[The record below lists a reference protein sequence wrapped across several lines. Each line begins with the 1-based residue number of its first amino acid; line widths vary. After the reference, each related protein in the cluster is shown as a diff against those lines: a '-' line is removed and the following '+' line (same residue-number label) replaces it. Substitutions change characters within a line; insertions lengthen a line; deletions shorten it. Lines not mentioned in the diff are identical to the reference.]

1 MIYFIEDDNNIREL
15 VIYTLNTTGKEAVGF
30 ERPSEFWK
38 ALDEK
43 LPELIL
49 LDLMLP
55 DESGLEILKRLRENK
70 RTKEIPVIILTAKSS
85 EMDKIL
91 GLDGG
96 ADDYIT
102 KPFSMLELISRIKA
116 VLRRTSKESTS
127 VLVFRDLKMDLSKH
141 VVMVEDEKIT
151 LTLKE
156 YELLK
161 KLMQNPGVVCSRD
174 MLLDEIWGYD
184 YYGETRTVDVHIRYL
199 RSKLE
204 EHGIGQ
210 FIETVRGV
218 GYKIRDEKGDCA
230 AIPLSFKN
238 SS

>member
-1 MIYFIEDDNNIREL
+1 MIVCVEDELNIQEL
-15 VIYTLNTTGKEAVGF
+15 IVYTLNSTGY
-30 ERPSEFWK
+30 K
-38 ALDEK
+38 ATGVSNGVQLDEFLK
-43 LPELIL
+43 LQIPELIL

-70 RTKEIPVIILTAKSS
+70 RTKEIPVIILTAKST

-91 GLDGG
+91 GLDSG

-116 VLRRTSKESTS
+116 VLRRTSKESSS

-184 YYGETRTVDVHIRYL
+184 YYGESRTVDVHIRTL
-199 RSKLE
+199 RSKLGKAE
-204 EHGIGQ
+204 TY
-210 FIETVRGV
+210 IETIRGV
-218 GYKIRDEKGDCA
+218 GYKLID
-230 AIPLSFKN
+230 
-238 SS
+238 

>member
-1 MIYFIEDDNNIREL
+1 MIVCVEDELNIQEL
-15 VIYTLNTTGKEAVGF
+15 IVYTLNSTGY
-30 ERPSEFWK
+30 K
-38 ALDEK
+38 ATGVSNGVQLDEFLK
-43 LPELIL
+43 LQIPELIL

-70 RTKEIPVIILTAKSS
+70 RTKEIPVIILTAKST

-91 GLDGG
+91 GLDSG

-184 YYGETRTVDVHIRYL
+184 YYGESRTVDVHIRTL
-199 RSKLE
+199 RSKLGKAE
-204 EHGIGQ
+204 TY
-210 FIETVRGV
+210 IETIRGV
-218 GYKIRDEKGDCA
+218 GYKLID
-230 AIPLSFKN
+230 
-238 SS
+238 

>member
-1 MIYFIEDDNNIREL
+1 MIVCVEDELNIQEL
-15 VIYTLNTTGKEAVGF
+15 VVYTLNSTGY
-30 ERPSEFWK
+30 K
-38 ALDEK
+38 ATGVSNGHQLDAFLKNE

-91 GLDGG
+91 GLDSG

-116 VLRRTSKESTS
+116 VLRRTSKESSS

-184 YYGETRTVDVHIRYL
+184 YYGESRTVDVHIRTL
-199 RSKLE
+199 RSKLGKAE
-204 EHGIGQ
+204 TY
-210 FIETVRGV
+210 IETIRGV
-218 GYKIRDEKGDCA
+218 GYKLID
-230 AIPLSFKN
+230 
-238 SS
+238 

>member
-1 MIYFIEDDNNIREL
+1 MIVCVEDELNIQEL
-15 VIYTLNTTGKEAVGF
+15 VVYTLNSTGY
-30 ERPSEFWK
+30 K
-38 ALDEK
+38 ATGVSNGHQLDAFLKNE

-91 GLDGG
+91 GLDSG

-116 VLRRTSKESTS
+116 VLRRTSKESSS

-141 VVMVEDEKIT
+141 IVMVEDEKIT

-184 YYGETRTVDVHIRYL
+184 YYGESRTVDVHIRTL
-199 RSKLE
+199 RSKLGKAE
-204 EHGIGQ
+204 TY
-210 FIETVRGV
+210 IETIRGV
-218 GYKIRDEKGDCA
+218 GYKLID
-230 AIPLSFKN
+230 
-238 SS
+238 

>member
-1 MIYFIEDDNNIREL
+1 MIVCVEDELNIQEL
-15 VIYTLNTTGKEAVGF
+15 IVYTLNSTGY
-30 ERPSEFWK
+30 K
-38 ALDEK
+38 ATGVSNGHQLDAFLKNE

-91 GLDGG
+91 GLDSG

-116 VLRRTSKESTS
+116 VLRRTLKESSS

-184 YYGETRTVDVHIRYL
+184 YYGESRTVDVHIRTL
-199 RSKLE
+199 RSKLGKAE
-204 EHGIGQ
+204 TY
-210 FIETVRGV
+210 IETIRGV
-218 GYKIRDEKGDCA
+218 GYKLID
-230 AIPLSFKN
+230 
-238 SS
+238 

>member
-1 MIYFIEDDNNIREL
+1 MIVCVEDELNIQEL
-15 VIYTLNTTGKEAVGF
+15 IVYTLNSTGY
-30 ERPSEFWK
+30 K
-38 ALDEK
+38 ATGVSNGVQLDA
-43 LPELIL
+43 LLNHQIPELIL

-55 DESGLEILKRLRENK
+55 DESGLEILKRLKENK
-70 RTKEIPVIILTAKSS
+70 RTKDIPVIILTAKSL

-91 GLDGG
+91 GLDSG

-116 VLRRTSKESTS
+116 VLRRTSKETS
-127 VLVFRDLKMDLSKH
+127 DVLVFRDLKMDLSKH
-141 VVMVEDEKIT
+141 IVMVENEKIT

-184 YYGETRTVDVHIRYL
+184 YYGESRTVDVHIRTL
-199 RSKLE
+199 RSKLGKAE
-204 EHGIGQ
+204 TY
-210 FIETVRGV
+210 IETIRGV
-218 GYKIRDEKGDCA
+218 GYKLID
-230 AIPLSFKN
+230 
-238 SS
+238 

>member
-1 MIYFIEDDNNIREL
+1 MIVCVEDELNIQEL
-15 VIYTLNTTGKEAVGF
+15 IVYTLNSTGY
-30 ERPSEFWK
+30 K
-38 ALDEK
+38 ATGVSNGVQLDEFLK
-43 LPELIL
+43 LQIPELIL

-55 DESGLEILKRLRENK
+55 DESGLDILKRLRENK
-70 RTKEIPVIILTAKSS
+70 RTKEIPVIILSAKST

-91 GLDGG
+91 GLDSG

-184 YYGETRTVDVHIRYL
+184 YYGESRTVDVHIRTL
-199 RSKLE
+199 RSKLGKAE
-204 EHGIGQ
+204 TY
-210 FIETVRGV
+210 IETIRGV
-218 GYKIRDEKGDCA
+218 GYKLID
-230 AIPLSFKN
+230 
-238 SS
+238 

>member
-1 MIYFIEDDNNIREL
+1 MIVCVEDELNIQEL
-15 VIYTLNTTGKEAVGF
+15 IVYTLNSTGY
-30 ERPSEFWK
+30 K
-38 ALDEK
+38 ATGVSNGVQLDV
-43 LPELIL
+43 LLNHQIPELIL

-55 DESGLEILKRLRENK
+55 DESGLDILKRLRENK
-70 RTKEIPVIILTAKSS
+70 RTKDIPVIILTAKSS

-91 GLDGG
+91 GLDSG

-116 VLRRTSKESTS
+116 VLRRTSKETS
-127 VLVFRDLKMDLSKH
+127 DVLVFRDLKMDLSKH
-141 VVMVEDEKIT
+141 IVMVENEKIA

-184 YYGETRTVDVHIRYL
+184 YYGESRTVDVHIRTL
-199 RSKLE
+199 RSKLGKAE
-204 EHGIGQ
+204 TY
-210 FIETVRGV
+210 IETIRGV
-218 GYKIRDEKGDCA
+218 GYKLID
-230 AIPLSFKN
+230 
-238 SS
+238 

>member
-1 MIYFIEDDNNIREL
+1 MIVCVEDELNIQEL
-15 VIYTLNTTGKEAVGF
+15 IVYTLNSTGY
-30 ERPSEFWK
+30 K
-38 ALDEK
+38 ATGVSNGVQLDA
-43 LPELIL
+43 LLNHQIPELIL

-55 DESGLEILKRLRENK
+55 DEGGLDILKRLRENK
-70 RTKEIPVIILTAKSS
+70 RTKDIPVIILTAKSL

-91 GLDGG
+91 GLDSG

-116 VLRRTSKESTS
+116 VLRRTSKETS
-127 VLVFRDLKMDLSKH
+127 DVLVFRDLKMDLSKH
-141 VVMVEDEKIT
+141 IVMVENEKIA

-184 YYGETRTVDVHIRYL
+184 YYGESRTVDVHIRTL
-199 RSKLE
+199 RSKLGKAE
-204 EHGIGQ
+204 TY
-210 FIETVRGV
+210 IETIRGV
-218 GYKIRDEKGDCA
+218 GYKLID
-230 AIPLSFKN
+230 
-238 SS
+238 

>member
-1 MIYFIEDDNNIREL
+1 MIVCVEDELNIQEL
-15 VIYTLNTTGKEAVGF
+15 IVYTLNSTGY
-30 ERPSEFWK
+30 K
-38 ALDEK
+38 ATGVSNGHQLDAFLKNE
-43 LPELIL
+43 LPEMIL

-55 DESGLEILKRLRENK
+55 DESGLEILKRLKENK

-116 VLRRTSKESTS
+116 VLRRTSKESSS

-184 YYGETRTVDVHIRYL
+184 YYGESRTVDVHIRTL
-199 RSKLE
+199 RSKLGKAE
-204 EHGIGQ
+204 TY
-210 FIETVRGV
+210 IETIRGV
-218 GYKIRDEKGDCA
+218 GYKLID
-230 AIPLSFKN
+230 
-238 SS
+238 

>member
-1 MIYFIEDDNNIREL
+1 MIVCVEDELNIQEL
-15 VIYTLNTTGKEAVGF
+15 IVYTLNSTGY
-30 ERPSEFWK
+30 K
-38 ALDEK
+38 ASGVSNGHQLDAFLKNE

-70 RTKEIPVIILTAKSS
+70 RTKDIPVIILTAKSS

-91 GLDGG
+91 GLDSG

-116 VLRRTSKESTS
+116 VLRRTSKESSS

-141 VVMVEDEKIT
+141 IVMVENEKIT

-184 YYGETRTVDVHIRYL
+184 YYGESRTVDVHIRTL
-199 RSKLE
+199 RSKLGKAE
-204 EHGIGQ
+204 TY
-210 FIETVRGV
+210 IETIRGV
-218 GYKIRDEKGDCA
+218 GYKLID
-230 AIPLSFKN
+230 
-238 SS
+238 

>member
-1 MIYFIEDDNNIREL
+1 MIVCVEDELNIQEL
-15 VIYTLNTTGKEAVGF
+15 IVYTLNSTGY
-30 ERPSEFWK
+30 K
-38 ALDEK
+38 ATGVSNGHQLDAFLKNE

-116 VLRRTSKESTS
+116 VLRRTSKESSS

-141 VVMVEDEKIT
+141 TVMVEDEKIT

-184 YYGETRTVDVHIRYL
+184 YYGESRTVDVHIRTL
-199 RSKLE
+199 RSKLGKAE
-204 EHGIGQ
+204 TY
-210 FIETVRGV
+210 IETIRGV
-218 GYKIRDEKGDCA
+218 GYKLID
-230 AIPLSFKN
+230 
-238 SS
+238 

>member
-1 MIYFIEDDNNIREL
+1 MIVCVEDELNIQEL
-15 VIYTLNTTGKEAVGF
+15 IVYTLNSTGY
-30 ERPSEFWK
+30 K
-38 ALDEK
+38 ATGVSNGVQLDEFLK
-43 LPELIL
+43 LQIPELIL

-91 GLDGG
+91 GLDSG

-184 YYGETRTVDVHIRYL
+184 YYGESRTVDVHIRTL
-199 RSKLE
+199 RSKLGKAE
-204 EHGIGQ
+204 TY
-210 FIETVRGV
+210 IETIRGV
-218 GYKIRDEKGDCA
+218 GYKLID
-230 AIPLSFKN
+230 
-238 SS
+238 

>member
-1 MIYFIEDDNNIREL
+1 MIVCVEDELNIQEL
-15 VIYTLNTTGKEAVGF
+15 IVYTLNSTGY
-30 ERPSEFWK
+30 K
-38 ALDEK
+38 ATGVSNGVQLDEFLK
-43 LPELIL
+43 LQIPELIL

-91 GLDGG
+91 GLDSG

-116 VLRRTSKESTS
+116 VLRRTSKETS
-127 VLVFRDLKMDLSKH
+127 DVLVFRDLKMDLSKH
-141 VVMVEDEKIT
+141 IVMVENEKIA

-184 YYGETRTVDVHIRYL
+184 YYGESRTVDVHIRTL
-199 RSKLE
+199 RSKLGKAE
-204 EHGIGQ
+204 TY
-210 FIETVRGV
+210 IETIRGV
-218 GYKIRDEKGDCA
+218 GYKLID
-230 AIPLSFKN
+230 
-238 SS
+238 

>member
-1 MIYFIEDDNNIREL
+1 MIVCVEDELNIQEL
-15 VIYTLNTTGKEAVGF
+15 IVYTLNSTGY
-30 ERPSEFWK
+30 K
-38 ALDEK
+38 ATGVSNGVQLDEFLK
-43 LPELIL
+43 LQIPELIL

-70 RTKEIPVIILTAKSS
+70 RTKEIPVIILTAKST

-91 GLDGG
+91 GLDSG

-141 VVMVEDEKIT
+141 IVMVEDEKIT

-184 YYGETRTVDVHIRYL
+184 YYGESRTVDVHIRTL
-199 RSKLE
+199 RSKLGKAE
-204 EHGIGQ
+204 TY
-210 FIETVRGV
+210 IETIRGV
-218 GYKIRDEKGDCA
+218 GYKLID
-230 AIPLSFKN
+230 
-238 SS
+238 

>member
-1 MIYFIEDDNNIREL
+1 MIVCVEDELNIQEL
-15 VIYTLNTTGKEAVGF
+15 IVYTLNSTGY
-30 ERPSEFWK
+30 K
-38 ALDEK
+38 ATGVSNGVQLDA
-43 LPELIL
+43 LLNHQIPELIL

-55 DESGLEILKRLRENK
+55 DESGLDILKRLRENK
-70 RTKEIPVIILTAKSS
+70 RTKDIPVIILTAKSS

-91 GLDGG
+91 GLDSG

-116 VLRRTSKESTS
+116 VLRRTSKETS
-127 VLVFRDLKMDLSKH
+127 DVLVFRDLKMDLSKH
-141 VVMVEDEKIT
+141 IVMVENEKIA

-184 YYGETRTVDVHIRYL
+184 YYGESRTVDVHIRTL
-199 RSKLE
+199 RSKLGKAE
-204 EHGIGQ
+204 TY
-210 FIETVRGV
+210 IETIRGV
-218 GYKIRDEKGDCA
+218 GYKLID
-230 AIPLSFKN
+230 
-238 SS
+238 

>member
-1 MIYFIEDDNNIREL
+1 MIVCVEDELNIQEL
-15 VIYTLNTTGKEAVGF
+15 IVYTLNSTGY
-30 ERPSEFWK
+30 K
-38 ALDEK
+38 ATGVSNGVQLDA
-43 LPELIL
+43 LLNHQIPELIL

-55 DESGLEILKRLRENK
+55 DESGLDILKRLRENK
-70 RTKEIPVIILTAKSS
+70 RTKDIPVIILTAKSS

-91 GLDGG
+91 GLDSG

-116 VLRRTSKESTS
+116 VLRRTSKETS
-127 VLVFRDLKMDLSKH
+127 DVLVFRDLKMDLSKH
-141 VVMVEDEKIT
+141 IVMVENEKIA

-184 YYGETRTVDVHIRYL
+184 SGTDSHTVDVHIGRL
-199 RSKLE
+199 RDRFRDEKDFR
-204 EHGIGQ
+204 IV
-210 FIETVRGV
+210 TMRGV
-218 GYKIRDEKGDCA
+218 GYKVVKQ
-230 AIPLSFKN
+230 
-238 SS
+238 

>member
-1 MIYFIEDDNNIREL
+1 MIVCVEDELNIQEL
-15 VIYTLNTTGKEAVGF
+15 VVYTLNSTGY
-30 ERPSEFWK
+30 K
-38 ALDEK
+38 ATGVSNGHQLDAFLKNE

-91 GLDGG
+91 GLDSG

-116 VLRRTSKESTS
+116 VLRRTSKESSS

-141 VVMVEDEKIT
+141 TVMVEDEKIT

-184 YYGETRTVDVHIRYL
+184 YYGESRTVDVHIRTL
-199 RSKLE
+199 RSKLGKAE
-204 EHGIGQ
+204 TY
-210 FIETVRGV
+210 IETIRGV
-218 GYKIRDEKGDCA
+218 GYKLID
-230 AIPLSFKN
+230 
-238 SS
+238 

>member
-1 MIYFIEDDNNIREL
+1 MIVCVEDELNIQEL
-15 VIYTLNTTGKEAVGF
+15 IVYTLNSTGY
-30 ERPSEFWK
+30 K
-38 ALDEK
+38 ASGVSNGVQLDV
-43 LPELIL
+43 LLNHQIPELIL

-55 DESGLEILKRLRENK
+55 DESGLDILKRLRENK
-70 RTKEIPVIILTAKSS
+70 RTKDIPVIILTAKSL

-91 GLDGG
+91 GLDSG

-116 VLRRTSKESTS
+116 VLRRTSKETS
-127 VLVFRDLKMDLSKH
+127 DVLVFRDLKMDLSKH
-141 VVMVEDEKIT
+141 IVMVENEKIA

-184 YYGETRTVDVHIRYL
+184 YYGESRTVDVHIRTL
-199 RSKLE
+199 RSKLGKAE
-204 EHGIGQ
+204 TY
-210 FIETVRGV
+210 IETIRGV
-218 GYKIRDEKGDCA
+218 GYKLID
-230 AIPLSFKN
+230 
-238 SS
+238 

>member
-1 MIYFIEDDNNIREL
+1 MIVCVEDELNIQEL
-15 VIYTLNTTGKEAVGF
+15 IVYTLNSTGY
-30 ERPSEFWK
+30 K
-38 ALDEK
+38 ATGVSNGVQLDA
-43 LPELIL
+43 LLNHQIPELIL

-55 DESGLEILKRLRENK
+55 DESGLDILKRLRENK
-70 RTKEIPVIILTAKSS
+70 RTKDIPVIILTAKTS

-91 GLDGG
+91 GLDSG

-116 VLRRTSKESTS
+116 VLRRTSKETS
-127 VLVFRDLKMDLSKH
+127 DVLVFRDLKMDLSKH
-141 VVMVEDEKIT
+141 IVMVENEKIA

-184 YYGETRTVDVHIRYL
+184 YYGESRTVDVHIRTL
-199 RSKLE
+199 RSKLGKAE
-204 EHGIGQ
+204 TY
-210 FIETVRGV
+210 IETIRGV
-218 GYKIRDEKGDCA
+218 GYKLID
-230 AIPLSFKN
+230 
-238 SS
+238 

>member
-1 MIYFIEDDNNIREL
+1 MIVCVEDELNIQEL
-15 VIYTLNTTGKEAVGF
+15 IVYTLNSTGY
-30 ERPSEFWK
+30 K
-38 ALDEK
+38 ATGVSNGVQLDEFLK
-43 LPELIL
+43 LQIPELIL

-70 RTKEIPVIILTAKSS
+70 RTKDIPVIILTAKSS

-91 GLDGG
+91 GLDSG

-141 VVMVEDEKIT
+141 IVMVEDEKIT

-184 YYGETRTVDVHIRYL
+184 YYGESRTVDVHIRTL
-199 RSKLE
+199 RSKLGKAE
-204 EHGIGQ
+204 TY
-210 FIETVRGV
+210 IETIRGV
-218 GYKIRDEKGDCA
+218 GYKLID
-230 AIPLSFKN
+230 
-238 SS
+238 

>member
-1 MIYFIEDDNNIREL
+1 MIVCVEDELNIQEL
-15 VIYTLNTTGKEAVGF
+15 IVYTLNSTGY
-30 ERPSEFWK
+30 K
-38 ALDEK
+38 ATGVSNGVQLDEFLK
-43 LPELIL
+43 LQIPELIL

-70 RTKEIPVIILTAKSS
+70 RTKDIPVIILTAKSS

-91 GLDGG
+91 GLDSG

-184 YYGETRTVDVHIRYL
+184 YYGESRTVDVHIRTL
-199 RSKLE
+199 RSKLGKAE
-204 EHGIGQ
+204 TY
-210 FIETVRGV
+210 IETIRGV
-218 GYKIRDEKGDCA
+218 GYKLID
-230 AIPLSFKN
+230 
-238 SS
+238 

>member
-1 MIYFIEDDNNIREL
+1 MIVCVEDELNIQEL
-15 VIYTLNTTGKEAVGF
+15 IVYTLNSTGY
-30 ERPSEFWK
+30 K
-38 ALDEK
+38 ATGVSNGVQLDEFLK
-43 LPELIL
+43 LQIPELIL

-70 RTKEIPVIILTAKSS
+70 RTKDIPVIILTAKST

-91 GLDGG
+91 GLDSG

-116 VLRRTSKESTS
+116 VLRRTSKESSS

-141 VVMVEDEKIT
+141 TVMVEDEKIT

-184 YYGETRTVDVHIRYL
+184 YYGESRTVDVHIRTL
-199 RSKLE
+199 RSKLGKAE
-204 EHGIGQ
+204 TY
-210 FIETVRGV
+210 IETIRGV
-218 GYKIRDEKGDCA
+218 GYKLID
-230 AIPLSFKN
+230 
-238 SS
+238 

>member
-1 MIYFIEDDNNIREL
+1 MIVCVEDELNIQEL
-15 VIYTLNTTGKEAVGF
+15 IVYTLNSTGY
-30 ERPSEFWK
+30 K
-38 ALDEK
+38 ATGVSNGHQLDAFLKNE

-91 GLDGG
+91 GLDSG

-116 VLRRTSKESTS
+116 VLRRISKESTS

-184 YYGETRTVDVHIRYL
+184 YYGESRTVDVHIRTL
-199 RSKLE
+199 RSKLGKAE
-204 EHGIGQ
+204 TY
-210 FIETVRGV
+210 IETIRGV
-218 GYKIRDEKGDCA
+218 GYKLID
-230 AIPLSFKN
+230 
-238 SS
+238 